1 MAWIPR
7 PGAAA
12 LAGGGGPGQAAPI
25 ARGGGRVWDRR
36 ADGVRGRSIW
46 NGRRTRPSP
55 GPPLLARLVE
65 SGRKVGIVTRNC
77 RPAVERVLA
86 ATPLTH
92 HVLLTRDDTPF
103 VKPDARHLLA
113 ALAALGVAPEQ
124 AAMCG
129 DHPMDVAAG
138 RQAGTRTVGVL
149 GLDGIALAFAAARP
163 DLLVRSVAELGPV
176 LGLDGE

>member
-1 MAWIPR
+1 
-7 PGAAA
+7 
-12 LAGGGGPGQAAPI
+12 
-25 ARGGGRVWDRR
+25 
-36 ADGVRGRSIW
+36 
-46 NGRRTRPSP
+46 
-55 GPPLLARLVE
+55 
-65 SGRKVGIVTRNC
+65 
-77 RPAVERVLA
+77 VLA

-103 VKPDARHLLA
+103 VKPDPRHLLA

-129 DHPMDVAAG
+129 DHPLDVAAG
-138 RQAGTRTVGVL
+138 RRRARAPGGA

-176 LGLDGE
+176 HGPRWRMMAGDPPGPVPGRCRMRGRNDGE